1 MKKQTHVAIETTNS
15 VFFDLF
21 ERGEAERLSIQ
32 GGLAIALKRAITARK
47 LTQAAAA
54 RQLGISQ
61 PRVNDVLR
69 GRLERVSIDALI
81 VYLSRLGLQVKI
93 TTSMPKRARRA
104 A

>member
-1 MKKQTHVAIETTNS
+1 VKKRKLVEIDTTNS

-32 GGLAIALKRAITARK
+32 GGLTIALKQEIAARK

-54 RQLGISQ
+54 RHLGISQ

-81 VYLSRLGLQVKI
+81 VYLSRLGVQVRI
-93 TTSMPKRARRA
+93 ETSTPKRRGRA

>member
-1 MKKQTHVAIETTNS
+1 MDRRQ
-15 VFFDLF
+15 
-21 ERGEAERLSIQ
+21 
-32 GGLAIALKRAITARK
+32 RK

-81 VYLSRLGLQVKI
+81 VYLSRLGVQVTIK
-93 TTSMPKRARRA
+93 TSTPKRTRPA